1 MENDNQHKSETKFMK
16 FDTKKNRLELIDY
29 DYVEGIGEILTFGA
43 EKYAAWNWQKANSD
57 EDRER
62 LVGAMMRHAMA
73 YAKGEKLDP
82 ESGKSHLYHM
92 GCCQM
97 FLDYFDR
104 KDIEINKL
112 KQLSETMFD
121 TIKVPRPYVNENK

>member
-1 MENDNQHKSETKFMK
+1 MPEEFKKDDSA
-16 FDTKKNRLELIDY
+16 KNRLELVDY
-29 DYVEGIGEILTFGA
+29 KFVEGIGEILTFGA
-43 EKYAAWNWQKANSD
+43 EKYAAWNWQKASSD

-62 LVGAMMRHAMA
+62 LKGAMMRHAMA
-73 YAKGEKLDP
+73 YMNGEKVDP

-104 KDIEINKL
+104 KDLKALNALKVKLEIDL
-112 KQLSETMFD
+112 RSMQL
-121 TIKVPRPYVNENK
+121 